1 MNHREPGRRYLALWF
16 PLLPADLRRRRFGPD
31 DAPLAFVEKQR
42 GAMRIVALD
51 ARSLKLGLA
60 PGLTLADARARVPE
74 LAAIDHDPYADRL
87 WLERIADGCDRW
99 TPMVALD
106 PPDGVTL
113 DITGCLEGYSPS
125 FPSVRAE
132 LVEAPSFS
140 SGAPRKGRPF
150 DKLGANGKGSSPD
163 HHAEAALAADIEQRL
178 AEAGMTLRLAF
189 AGTPEAAQAL
199 ARYQALPAADERSAI
214 RRLPIAA
221 LRIEEETDT
230 ALRRAGLKTIGDL
243 ADRSSAPL
251 AARFGEGLVTAL
263 DGMLGRADSRISPRR
278 ALPAIVCERRFAEP
292 IATTRDALAVLDD
305 LVREAM
311 VALEE
316 RHGGGRRFTG
326 RLYRS
331 DGQVSEIAIETGLPT
346 RDPAVPARLFRERI
360 DALSDPID
368 PGFGFDMIRLA
379 VPTIEPL
386 AATQLKLEGGKV
398 AEEAMAALV
407 DRLSTRLGRNRVRRF
422 APRDTH
428 IPEQRALV
436 LPAVEL
442 PDPTPWPAPPP
453 GEPPLRPIHLF
464 DPPQRIEVIAEVPDG
479 PPRRFR
485 WRRTHHEVARYEGPE
500 RIAGEW
506 WRVRVSR
513 LPDPEP
519 CVLRPKPGRDAM
531 ACDEADAADQP
542 TTPPKGKSLLT
553 RDYFRVEDVRGRRF
567 WLFRHG
573 LYGRETET
581 PDWYVHGLFA

>member
-1 MNHREPGRRYLALWF
+1 
-16 PLLPADLRRRRFGPD
+16 
-31 DAPLAFVEKQR
+31 
-42 GAMRIVALD
+42 MRIVALD
-51 ARSLKLGLA
+51 TRALKLGLA

-74 LAAIDHDPYADRL
+74 LAAIDHDPHADRL
-87 WLERIADGCDRW
+87 WLERIANGCDRW

-113 DITGCLEGYSPS
+113 DITGCVESFLVHQSPFASSSFERSREASVEKSRLGETSRLRVSITLDPALE
-125 FPSVRAE
+125 
-132 LVEAPSFS
+132 
-140 SGAPRKGRPF
+140 
-150 DKLGANGKGSSPD
+150 ANGDWKS
-163 HHAEAALAADIEQRL
+163 EAALASDVEERL
-178 AEAGMTLRLAF
+178 AAAGLTLRLAF

-199 ARYQALPAADERSAI
+199 ARYQALPATDEAGAI

-221 LRIEEETDT
+221 LRIEEDIET

-243 ADRSSAPL
+243 ADRPAAPL
-251 AARFGEGLVTAL
+251 AARFGEALVAAL
-263 DGMLGRADSRISPRR
+263 DDMLGRADSRISPRR
-278 ALPAIVCERRFAEP
+278 ALPAIACERRFAEP

-305 LVREAM
+305 LVREA
-311 VALEE
+311 VIALEE
-316 RHGGGRRFTG
+316 RHSGGRRFTG

-360 DALSDPID
+360 DALADPID

-379 VPTIEPL
+379 VPAIEPL

-428 IPEQRALV
+428 IPEQQTLV
-436 LPAVEL
+436 LSAVDL
-442 PDPTPWPAPPP
+442 PDPAPWPAPPP

-513 LPDPEP
+513 LPDPAP
-519 CVLRPKPGRDAM
+519 SVLRPRPGRDAM
-531 ACDEADAADQP
+531 DCDEADAAAQP
-542 TTPPKGKSLLT
+542 LSPPKGKPLLT

-573 LYGRETET
+573 LYGCETET

>member
-1 MNHREPGRRYLALWF
+1 MNHPEPGRRYLALWF
-16 PLLPADLRRRRFGPD
+16 PLLPADRRRRHSGPD

-51 ARSLKLGLA
+51 ARALKLGLA

-74 LAAIDHDPYADRL
+74 LAAIDHDSYADRL

-113 DITGCLEGYSPS
+113 DITGCVDIHGDEADLA
-125 FPSVRAE
+125 RDAE
-132 LVEAPSFS
+132 
-140 SGAPRKGRPF
+140 R
-150 DKLGANGKGSSPD
+150 
-163 HHAEAALAADIEQRL
+163 RL
-178 AEAGMTLRLAF
+178 TEAGMTLRLAF

-199 ARYQALPAADERSAI
+199 ARYQALPAADETSAI

-243 ADRSSAPL
+243 ADRPSAPL
-251 AARFGEGLVTAL
+251 AARFGETLVTAL

-278 ALPAIVCERRFAEP
+278 ALPAIVCERLFAEP
-292 IATTRDALAVLDD
+292 IATTRDALGVLDD

-316 RHGGGRRFTG
+316 RHGGGRRFAG

-422 APRDTH
+422 TPRDTH

-442 PDPTPWPAPPP
+442 PDPAPWPAPPP

-485 WRRTHHEVARYEGPE
+485 WRRTHHEIARYEGPE

-513 LPDPEP
+513 LPDPDP
-519 CVLRPKPGRDAM
+519 SVLRPKPGRDAM
-531 ACDEADAADQP
+531 DCDEADAADQP
-542 TTPPKGKSLLT
+542 TAPPKGKPLLT